1 MRKTKVEAQKT
12 RNYLLKAALDTFY
25 TRGVSR
31 SSINEIAQT
40 AGVTRGALYWH
51 FKNKEDLFE
60 GLFQQV
66 FAEISSELAH
76 DIENQSA
83 DI

>member
-1 MRKTKVEAQKT
+1 MRKTKIEAQKT

-31 SSINEIAQT
+31 SSLNEIAQT

-51 FKNKEDLFE
+51 IKNKEYLYE

-66 FAEISSELAH
+66 FSEMSREL
-76 DIENQSA
+76 
-83 DI
+83 